1 MIKTHSRYYNKSQH
15 FMKMR
20 ENKLRDKLNMTCIIK
35 KSIFDI
41 HGLSEWDMKLANL

>member
-15 FMKMR
+15 SMKMR

-35 KSIFDI
+35 NPFLIYMDCLNGI
-41 HGLSEWDMKLANL
+41 